1 MQTLRFSILGSVLAT
16 AAAAQDRVYLNVTA
30 LTPIDGESAL
40 QCWQLPSP
48 FSPSMPNVNNN
59 NNSSSYGLPLG
70 ETANATLFVVPAGSD
85 AGLHHTEAA
94 QWVIFITGLAHV
106 TLPRSSDQAWIS
118 GGKYGLLW
126 AGDLAGASGQ
136 GHRTF
141 YHEQTVGLIL
151 PARHGREPEH
161 SVVRQGACLPQD
173 LLGLATLGEGEGG
186 CVMRE
191 DEYGF
196 SRV

>member
-1 MQTLRFSILGSVLAT
+1 MLA
-16 AAAAQDRVYLNVTA
+16 AN
-30 LTPIDGESAL
+30 I
-40 QCWQLPSP
+40 
-48 FSPSMPNVNNN
+48 N

-85 AGLHHTEAA
+85 AGFHHAEAA
-94 QWVIFITGLAHV
+94 QWVIFVTGLAHV

-126 AGDLAGASGQ
+126 AGDLAGTSGQ

-151 PARHGREPEH
+151 PTRHGREPAH
-161 SVVRQGACLPQD
+161 TVVRQGACLPQD
-173 LLGLATLGEGEGG
+173 LLGLATLGEEEGDCIVKKG
-186 CVMRE
+186 G
-191 DEYGF
+191 YGF
-196 SRV
+196 SGV

>member
-1 MQTLRFSILGSVLAT
+1 MHILRFSTLESILAT
-16 AAAAQDRVYLNVTA
+16 VAAAHDRVYLNVTA
-30 LTPIDGESAL
+30 ITPIGGESAL

-48 FSPSMPNVNNN
+48 FSPLAANVN

-85 AGLHHTEAA
+85 AGLHHAEAA
-94 QWVIFITGLAHV
+94 QWVIFVTGLAHV

-151 PARHGREPEH
+151 PTRHGREPAH
-161 SVVRQGACLPQD
+161 TVVRQGACLTQD
-173 LLGLATLGEGEGG
+173 LLGMATLGEEEGG
-186 CVMRE
+186 CIVKE
-191 DEYGF
+191 GGHGF
-196 SRV
+196 SGV